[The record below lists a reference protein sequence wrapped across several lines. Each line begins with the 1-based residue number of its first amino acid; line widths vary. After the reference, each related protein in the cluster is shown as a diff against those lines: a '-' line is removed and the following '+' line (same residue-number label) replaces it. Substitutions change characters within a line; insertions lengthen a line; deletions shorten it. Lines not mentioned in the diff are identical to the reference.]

1 MNALLSSLGQDALVF
16 LLATVA
22 IGPLSQKFKF
32 SPILGFLFSG
42 LMLKQLG
49 LFQDNTE
56 VEKLSEIGIQFLLFE
71 MGLELST
78 DRLKAL
84 SNYAFKLGTA
94 QLALCTAAFTA
105 LLLPV
110 GASVGTRFLETFSG
124 NPNSD
129 QLLNIRSLDEAVVIG
144 LALSLSS
151 SAFVLQLLS
160 EKGQFNSNYG
170 SATLGVLLLQD
181 IAVVPLLVA
190 LPLIESTSGG
200 GTSWWVL
207 VQSGLVSMLGLGLV
221 VVAVKLGL
229 EQLFRFIS
237 LGRSKGQ
244 GSDSFIA
251 LSILTVTGIA
261 LVTQQLGFSD
271 TLGAFLSGVL
281 LAETNF
287 RPQLEEDIRPIK
299 GLLLGLFFVTTG
311 AQVNLDV
318 LAQNWDVGIIM
329 LLGLVAVKAT
339 VTAVAGR
346 AAGLSPSEAV
356 RTGFILAQGGE
367 FAFVVLA
374 LAAQLKVLPEQLN
387 QLLISVVISSMF
399 LTPGLEV
406 LGMRLGD
413 VAEQLFGKNDG
424 SVGGGGERG
433 ALGHDGGHQA
443 GGSLSSGADNEG
455 SALEVLPTS
464 ALEPVVVCGFGR
476 GGQIVVSM
484 LASPLYQS
492 IDEADLSVGNLSSN
506 FVVLD
511 MDSRKVE
518 RARTMGFSAARGDFT
533 QAGALTAA
541 GVTRPAA
548 AVVCV
553 SRPRMASV
561 EAVQAL
567 RSEFPSLPI
576 YAQARD
582 VAQCLELREAG
593 ATHVYT
599 ENSDASVR
607 LGREVLTGIGVSGES
622 VEFVSKA
629 VRDGLEVRAR
639 EVREASEELGPQ
651 EARRLYKDMELDLYI
666 YAQSSDPPR
675 PGR

>member
-1 MNALLSSLGQDALVF
+1 VESVDALLTSLGQDSLVF

-42 LMLKQLG
+42 LALKQLG

-84 SNYAFKLGTA
+84 STYAFKLGTA
-94 QLALCTAAFTA
+94 QLALCTAVFTA
-105 LLLPV
+105 FLLPV
-110 GASVGTRFLETFSG
+110 GSSTGTRILETFSG

-129 QLLNIRSLDEAVVIG
+129 ILLNIRSIDEAVVIG

-190 LPLIESTSGG
+190 LPLIETTSSG
-200 GTSWWVL
+200 GTSWSVL
-207 VQSGLVSMLGLGLV
+207 IQSGLVSMLGLGLV
-221 VVAVKLGL
+221 VAAVKLGL

-251 LSILTVTGIA
+251 LSILTVTGVA
-261 LVTQQLGFSD
+261 LVTKELGFSD

-311 AQVNLDV
+311 AQVNLNI
-318 LAQNWDVGIIM
+318 LAENWDIALVM
-329 LLGLVAVKAT
+329 LVGLVGVKAL
-339 VTAVAGR
+339 VTAAAGR
-346 AAGLSPSEAV
+346 LAGLSPSEAV

-367 FAFVVLA
+367 FAFVVLT
-374 LAAQLKVLPEQLN
+374 LASQLKVLPSELN
-387 QLLISVVISSMF
+387 QLLIAVVICSMF

-406 LGMRLGD
+406 LGVRIGELAEDYFGD
-413 VAEQLFGKNDG
+413 GPTSG
-424 SVGGGGERG
+424 G
-433 ALGHDGGHQA
+433 ALE
-443 GGSLSSGADNEG
+443 GGSPAEGEPGLHGAA
-455 SALEVLPTS
+455 ALPLDHLP
-464 ALEPVVVCGFGR
+464 APKLEPVVVCGFGR

-492 IDEADLSVGNLSSN
+492 FDESEMSAGEPSGN
-506 FVVLD
+506 FVILD
-511 MDSRKVE
+511 TDPAKVE
-518 RARTMGFSAARGDFT
+518 RAREMGFAAAQGDFT
-533 QAGALTAA
+533 REGALAAAGAQ
-541 GVTRPAA
+541 RPAA

-553 SRPRMASV
+553 SRPRLASV
-561 EAVQAL
+561 EAVRAL
-567 RSEFPSLPI
+567 RQDFPSLPI

-582 VAQCLELREAG
+582 VAHCLELREAG

-599 ENSDASVR
+599 ENSDASLR

-629 VRDGLEVRAR
+629 VRDGLEVRAK
-639 EVREASEELGPQ
+639 EVREATEEYGPQ
-651 EARRLYKDMELDLYI
+651 ETKKLYQDMGLDMYI